1 MLAASDVP
9 LAVMNMCAYV
19 TTAAE
24 TGGLPS
30 QEMVRLLDP
39 ALKLLERFAWDDAGL
54 DALRRYVRPGMGAR

>member
-1 MLAASDVP
+1 
-9 LAVMNMCAYV
+9 MNMCAYV